1 MRCTHSEGQQE
12 MEQSPT
18 FPAGL
23 RPNPPT
29 PAVTPSAK
37 TGPRLFAPGAVIP
50 GIRNING
57 HRASA
62 QQQTV
67 FRHNAPS
74 PQMRVGVRPTG
85 EPE

>member
-1 MRCTHSEGQQE
+1 MTCTHFEGQQE

-18 FPAGL
+18 NPAGL
-23 RPNPPT
+23 RPNPVK
-29 PAVTPSAK
+29 PAVTPSTK
-37 TGPRLFAPGAVIP
+37 TGPRLFAPGSVIP
-50 GIRNING
+50 GLRNING
-57 HRASA
+57 HKASA

-74 PQMRVGVRPTG
+74 PQMRVGVRLTG